1 MRRQLIQRIILAC
14 GLGAVAAACY
24 VEPDY
29 SDTPEISVV
38 GTPVKYTLEANPLI
52 VGGARRDS
60 VILTIR
66 FQDGSGD
73 LGEDNRDTSRIR
85 SLFGRETWG
94 NYELKTFYL
103 ENGRFIEQNAG
114 VNAKLFF
121 PRFTREGQKGAIEGT
136 LDFSQTFPY
145 VRPFRMVPAKFQVRI
160 RDRGLRVSNVIE
172 TDTISVP
179 ISGR

>member
-1 MRRQLIQRIILAC
+1 MRRQLIQRMVLAC
-14 GLGAVAAACY
+14 GLGAAAAACY

-38 GTPVKYTLEANPLI
+38 GTPVKFTLEAGTG
-52 VGGARRDS
+52 VGAARRDS

-66 FQDGSGD
+66 FQDGTGD

-85 SLFGRETWG
+85 TLFGRESWG

-103 ENGRFIEQNAG
+103 DNGRFVEQNAG

-121 PRFTREGQKGAIEGT
+121 PRFTREGQRGAIEGT

-145 VRPFRMVPAKFQVRI
+145 VRPFRMVPAKFQIRI
-160 RDRGLRVSNVIE
+160 RDRGLRVSNMVE

>member
-1 MRRQLIQRIILAC
+1 MRRQLIQRLILA
-14 GLGAVAAACY
+14 GSLGAVAAACY
-24 VEPDY
+24 VEPNY

-38 GTPVKYTLEANPLI
+38 GTPVKYTLEAGTG
-52 VGGARRDS
+52 VGAARRDS

-66 FQDGSGD
+66 FQDGTGD
-73 LGEDNRDTSRIR
+73 LGEDNRDTTRIR
-85 SLFGRETWG
+85 TVFGKETWG

-103 ENGRFIEQNAG
+103 QNGQFVEQNAG

-121 PRFTREGQKGAIEGT
+121 PRLTREGQKGAIEGD
-136 LDFSQTFPY
+136 LYFSQTFPY
-145 VRPFRMVPAKFQVRI
+145 VQPFRFVTAKFQIRV
-160 RDRGLRVSNVIE
+160 RDRGLRVSNIVE